1 MFWDDA
7 FYFGTSLN
15 GYCNAWLIVWP
26 MFWTE
31 RRHTWLTA
39 SVVAAICNQA
49 AEEVERLSPSRVLGK
64 AGIREV
70 WLKLT
75 HKHAPTHARTH
86 THTAGAI
93 LIRFIANTKPDSF
106 WYHVHTHTQSA
117 QQSLIW
123 RLISSKRHYNFWH
136 HTHTHAHTCTHRT
149 SATVSYGLLQAQSMT
164 AFLTMYHRSF
174 LSSADTSRKHTKFF
188 IICRKVRIRPSHNL
202 KKHQIFLIILERK
215 RTKWNIKVHLLQ
227 RKI

>member
-86 THTAGAI
+86 THTHSRCNSNTIYCKHKAWQFLIPCTHTHTVSAAESHMTTYFKQKALQFLTPHTHARTYMHSQNQCNS
-93 LIRFIANTKPDSF
+93 LIRFIASTKHDSF
-106 WYHVHTHTQSA
+106 SHNVSQII
-117 QQSLIW
+117 SLI
-123 RLISSKRHYNFWH
+123 SRH
-136 HTHTHAHTCTHRT
+136 
-149 SATVSYGLLQAQSMT
+149 L
-164 AFLTMYHRSF
+164 
-174 LSSADTSRKHTKFF
+174 
-188 IICRKVRIRPSHNL
+188 
-202 KKHQIFLIILERK
+202 
-215 RTKWNIKVHLLQ
+215 
-227 RKI
+227 